1 MLQGIGETIN
11 KKLSSI
17 GPVWLGALFISSWV
31 FYNNYP
37 LMYPDTGTYL
47 RSGFEGYYPLDR
59 PVFYGWFVRHVSLKA
74 SLYLPVFVQA
84 LLCSWL
90 IFLSFKAWV
99 GGPAYKGWALVST
112 LILGVFSSLGFHA
125 GMIMPDIF
133 TAFVLWVPILLMWP
147 GALNKQTWW
156 WLSVLWVFALLVHT
170 SHLMVALALMG
181 WVGLFLRNVLAPP
194 ISRLRAQ
201 VQTSLLGLAF
211 VLVPSVH
218 WAYTK
223 TFRLTDSAYL
233 FRMNRLFEW
242 GIAQDYLKHCSPK
255 QNSLAKI
262 YHENP
267 GYLNDFLWGAQSP
280 LAEPYGWVKHE
291 AEYEAIL
298 DDVMS
303 QSKYRL
309 WFTRKTLECGVTQLF
324 QFESQEAPLMD
335 SDAPPSYMMRLH
347 FPHELGHYYN
357 SMQNKG
363 LLDFSLRLLL
373 FRLLVFSSIALLIWA
388 RYNDWVSW
396 KFFSAKATLLVGG
409 LVANAFVC
417 AAFSTVTPR
426 YQSRV
431 MWLLPLLALLV
442 LAFRHRQQLAMESE
456 ATPSESR

>member
-1 MLQGIGETIN
+1 MLQGIGETMV

-37 LMYPDTGTYL
+37 LVYSDSGTYL

-59 PVFYGWFVRHVSLKA
+59 PVFYGWFVRHVSLKS

-84 LLCSWL
+84 LMSSWV

-99 GGPAYKGWALVST
+99 GGPVYKGWALVST

-133 TAFVLWVPILLMWP
+133 TAFVLWIPLLLIWP
-147 GALNKQTWW
+147 GALSKQTWW

-170 SHLMVALALMG
+170 SHLMIALAMMFWIILFVKSVRADSVVRLRAWVQAALVALA
-181 WVGLFLRNVLAPP
+181 FL
-194 ISRLRAQ
+194 
-201 VQTSLLGLAF
+201 
-211 VLVPSVH
+211 LVPSVH

-242 GIAQDYLKHCSPK
+242 GIAQDYLKHCSPN

-262 YHENP
+262 FHEHP

-291 AEYEAIL
+291 AEYQAIL
-298 DDVMS
+298 HDLMS
-303 QSKYRL
+303 QSKYRV
-309 WFTRKTLECGVTQLF
+309 WFIRKTIECGVTQLF
-324 QFESQEAPLMD
+324 QFESQEASVMN
-335 SDAPPSYMMRLH
+335 SDAPPSYMMSLH
-347 FPHELGHYYN
+347 FPHELGQYYS
-357 SMQNKG
+357 SMQNRG
-363 LLDFSLRLLL
+363 LFDFSLRLFL
-373 FRLLVFSSIALLIWA
+373 FRLLVFSSIGLLCWA
-388 RYNDWVSW
+388 HYNDWASW
-396 KFFSAKATLLVGG
+396 KFFISKAALLVVG

-417 AAFSTVTPR
+417 GAFSTVTPR
-426 YQSRV
+426 YQSRI
-431 MWLLPLLALLV
+431 MWLLPLMALLV
-442 LAFRHRQQLAMESE
+442 LAFRHRQQLEKASE
-456 ATPSESR
+456 PTPSESR